1 MEEKRRQRKD
11 FRQNIAIT
19 LLTVSAVVLFL
30 QTQLYHL
37 GADRYRDI
45 FSFSAAQTD
54 TAGSGHTMGLVA
66 PVRVAVSN
74 PYGRYAD
81 VSVRTDDE
89 SFSTLGR
96 ILREAVDSVREPES
110 CSEEQFRAAL
120 AGTSVYYDFLNP
132 LPLSVL
138 SGLTGAKGADEDT
151 AARSLA
157 VAAGE
162 NGVMLY
168 LWDGETDYRRCA
180 TAVTTDSLESTVTR
194 FEMGSARFA
203 YEVPELEGIAPYTLF
218 LQENVKLPSLREAV
232 LSVNVDDLLEAL
244 KFNPRTNYRYAE
256 SEGTEVVVEG
266 GRTLRVH
273 TDGSISYQSGG
284 EEVLTIEAADTSLE
298 ALAEGTDRLLDGLM
312 AAAGGQAN
320 LYLESIRRDE
330 DFVTLVYGYEVD
342 GIPIRQFN
350 GSSAATVILSGTNV
364 EEMEMRL
371 RQYST
376 ADETSTLLPVRQ
388 AAAIARQ
395 YEKSRLFIGY
405 VGGGVGTLHAQWLVE

>member
-11 FRQNIAIT
+11 FRQNIVIT

-54 TAGSGHTMGLVA
+54 TAGFGYAMGLVA

-89 SFSTLGR
+89 SFSALGR
-96 ILREAVDSVREPES
+96 ILREAVGSAREPEP
-110 CSEEQFRAAL
+110 CTEEQFREAL

-132 LPLSVL
+132 LPLSIL
-138 SGLTGAKGADEDT
+138 SGLTGAEETDEST
-151 AARSLA
+151 VARSLA

-162 NGVMLY
+162 DGVTLY
-168 LWDGETDYRRCA
+168 LWNGAEDYLRCA
-180 TAVTTDSLESTVTR
+180 TAVAADSLESTVNR

-203 YEVPELEGIAPYTLF
+203 YESPGMEGISPYALF
-218 LQENVKLPSLREAV
+218 LQEKAKMPTLREAV
-232 LSVNVDDLLEAL
+232 LSVDVEDLLGAL
-244 KFNPRTNYRYAE
+244 QFNPRTNYRYAE

-273 TDGSISYQSGG
+273 MDGSISYQSGG
-284 EEVLTIEAADTSLE
+284 EEVLTVKAADTSLE
-298 ALAEGTDRLLDGLM
+298 ALAEGTDQLLDGLL

-320 LYLESIRRDE
+320 LYLESIAREE
-330 DFVTLVYGYEVD
+330 DTVTLVYGYEV
-342 GIPIRQFN
+342 GGVPIRLFN
-350 GSSAATVILSGTNV
+350 GSSAATIILSGTSV
-364 EEMEMRL
+364 AEMDVRL
-371 RQYST
+371 RQYAVT
-376 ADETSTLLPVRQ
+376 DETSTLLPVRQ

-395 YEKSRLFIGY
+395 HEKSELFIGY